1 MYKRFD
7 QKYIKPCLLR
17 ENHFRDPKIIET
29 YENLTNKDAIEFMKR
44 NPTQFAG
51 IGKNMQDVAELQTAN
66 NSMLKAWQNSAN
78 LFSQY
83 VKYLTYS

>member
-1 MYKRFD
+1 MYKRID

-51 IGKNMQDVAELQTAN
+51 IGKSLQEMAEATAN
-66 NSMLKAWQNSAN
+66 SSMLKAWQNSA
-78 LFSQY
+78 SSVPQ
-83 VKYLTYS
+83 

>member
-1 MYKRFD
+1 MYKRMD

-44 NPTQFAG
+44 NPTQFTG
-51 IGKNMQDVAELQTAN
+51 LGKSMQEAVAPAN
-66 NSMLKAWQNSAN
+66 TSMLIAFQNSGN
-78 LFSQY
+78 VFPE
-83 VKYLTYS
+83 